1 MRLGIETNATRFDGM
16 KVARVV
22 AVMFWAIVLCAHGA
36 AAVAALLLLPG
47 GFPLTHPRTLAN
59 RILPVLAI
67 VCVLVVFAGVLR
79 RSRTVPALLL
89 FFPAA
94 WLGVALAARA
104 AFPKSGS
111 EVTLSALTLTLLF
124 ALGLVDFWPRV
135 RRSHIAWALALL
147 GAASGAVFVLVQRA
161 PAPSTRPAYAD
172 LLPWPSAAQPMSA
185 VDARESITLAPSL
198 QVDSSPD
205 RVTLRAGKV
214 SIVVEPRL
222 SFDSRSPDGFW
233 TVFAPARAAPTV
245 PIIRAERTEYGVQW
259 QDSQG
264 GTLHVAVSAPGSA
277 RIEAQT
283 RLETTVFSHLNAYT
297 AISIR
302 GHERLG
308 LRFSP
313 CPTSVVEVTHSDYP
327 FGAPAR
333 LAYLDASGTFRVVQA
348 SDAEK
353 GPFTTLAEGPL
364 ARGAPLQVEL
374 VEMAESAKRT
384 LSTIVFRDWSLQVS
398 TELSPTAGWGLPQNA
413 FEFGLES
420 HDSSSPAYLDLTL
433 AGTSVGR
440 GWDSVGHGPGVYTN
454 HMEIM
459 PPPE

>member
-1 MRLGIETNATRFDGM
+1 M
-16 KVARVV
+16 KPARVV
-22 AVMFWAIVLCAHGA
+22 AVMFWALVLIAHGA

-47 GFPLTHPRTLAN
+47 GFPFAHARMVAN
-59 RILPVLAI
+59 RVLPLFAI
-67 VCVLVVFAGVLR
+67 ANVLVVFAGVLR
-79 RSRTVPALLL
+79 RSRAVPASLLL
-89 FFPAA
+89 FPAA
-94 WLGVALAARA
+94 WFGVALAARA
-104 AFPKSGS
+104 AFPESGNK
-111 EVTLSALTLTLLF
+111 VALSALVLALLF

-135 RRSHIAWALALL
+135 RPSRVAWAWALL
-147 GAASGAVFVLVQRA
+147 GAASGAVFVIVQRA
-161 PAPSTRPAYAD
+161 PAPSTRPALTE
-172 LLPWPSAAQPMSA
+172 LLPGPIAAQPMSA
-185 VDARESITLAPSL
+185 ADARESIALAPWL
-198 QVDSSPD
+198 QVDSRPE

-222 SFDSRSPDGFW
+222 TFDSRSPDGFW
-233 TVFAPARAAPTV
+233 TVFAPVRAVPAV
-245 PIIRAERTEYGVQW
+245 PIIRVERTDSSVQW
-259 QDSQG
+259 QDAQG
-264 GTLHVAVSAPGSA
+264 GTLQVAVSSGGSA

-283 RLETTVFSHLNAYT
+283 LLEKTVFSHLNAYS
-297 AISIR
+297 AVSIR

-313 CPTSVVEVTHSDYP
+313 CPASVVEVTHSDYP

-364 ARGAPLQVEL
+364 ARGEPLQVEL
-374 VEMAESAKRT
+374 VEMADSAKRT

-454 HMEIM
+454 HMEIV